1 MNTDDKETTHMLD
14 LVNTPQEA
22 ISFIDTD
29 AYNIKIKC
37 LACSE
42 SAFIPYRKPFE
53 DNGKLVIGE
62 YSFPLNLIEMV
73 TVRCKN
79 QFCRWET
86 KYKVDSRYFKQ
97 FLSDA
102 ALQELEKFEP

>member
-1 MNTDDKETTHMLD
+1 MLN

-22 ISFIDTD
+22 ISFNDTD

-42 SAFIPYRKPFE
+42 SGFIEYERPYE
-53 DNGKLVIGE
+53 DNGKLIIGKH
-62 YSFPLNLIEMV
+62 SFPLNLIEMV

-79 QFCRWET
+79 QFSRWET
-86 KYKVDSRYFKQ
+86 QYKVDSRYFRQ
-97 FLSDA
+97 FLSEA
-102 ALQELEKFEP
+102 ALQELEEFEL